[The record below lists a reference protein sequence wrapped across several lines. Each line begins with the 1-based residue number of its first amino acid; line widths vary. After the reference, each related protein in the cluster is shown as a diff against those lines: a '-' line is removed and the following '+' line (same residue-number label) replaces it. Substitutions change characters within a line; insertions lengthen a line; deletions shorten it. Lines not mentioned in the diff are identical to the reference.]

1 MWILRIRS
9 CARFL
14 LMLVVI
20 LQTTEMSAQ
29 QTNGD
34 FRRGDCH
41 VDGHV
46 DLADV
51 VQLVD
56 YLFGGVTPID
66 CALACDAN
74 DDDTIDMQD
83 LITITL
89 YVVLDGTMPPPVGSC
104 EQDPTPGTLFC
115 DVPCDPPVVPPLSA
129 EHRFEVIATYVQP
142 QFVGLIVA
150 STSPDPLH
158 AFSFGLCH
166 DPVQGSVQQLDLGAD
181 LQPTAPEF
189 VDVVIE
195 PGGWTAAVVMSF
207 LNAQPFPAGSEQRV
221 IEAQYEVDL
230 TSPLGFT
237 EFCLCETIGDPPLA
251 IRMVTE
257 AGEAVWPQF
266 DCFPLVIVDP
276 VFFVRGDCNG
286 DGGINVADAVYL
298 LDFLFI
304 GSVVLPCEDAGDID
318 DDGALNIADPINYLA
333 YLFSGGPPPAVPN
346 PVTGCGPDAVDTDAL
361 ECAET
366 NCP

>member
-1 MWILRIRS
+1 MLRIGS

-14 LMLVVI
+14 LMLV
-20 LQTTEMSAQ
+20 LTLPASCLSAQ

-51 VQLVD
+51 VQVID
-56 YLFGGVTPID
+56 YLFGGAGPID

-74 DDDTIDMQD
+74 DDDLIDVQD
-83 LITITL
+83 IIVITS

-104 EQDPTPGTLFC
+104 AQDPTPGTLFC
-115 DVPCDPPVVPPLSA
+115 DVPCDPPLVPPLST
-129 EHRFEVIATYVQP
+129 EHRFEMLVAPPLP
-142 QFVGLIVA
+142 QFLALSIA

-158 AFSFGLCH
+158 AFSFGVCH
-166 DPVQGSVQQLDLGAD
+166 DPSEGSVQQLDLGVD
-181 LQPTAPEF
+181 LQPNPPDF
-189 VDVVIE
+189 IQVVIE

-207 LNAQPFPAGSEQRV
+207 LNSQPFPAGSEQRV
-221 IEAQYEVDL
+221 IEAQYEIDL
-230 TSPLGFT
+230 TSPVGFT
-237 EFCLCETIGDPPLA
+237 EFCPCETIGDPPLA

-257 AGEAVWPQF
+257 AGESIWPEF
-266 DCFPLVIVDP
+266 ECFSLVIVDP
-276 VFFVRGDCNG
+276 IFFVRGDCNG

-298 LDFLFI
+298 LDYLFI

-318 DDGALNIADPINYLA
+318 DDGALNIADPINFLA
-333 YLFSGGPPPAVPN
+333 YLFSGGPPPAAPN
-346 PVTGCGPDAVDTDAL
+346 PVTGCGEDLDDSDPL
-361 ECAET
+361 QCEQL

>member
-1 MWILRIRS
+1 MLRIGS

-14 LMLVVI
+14 LMLVLI
-20 LQTTEMSAQ
+20 LHNTGLSAQ

-51 VQLVD
+51 VQVID
-56 YLFGGVTPID
+56 YLFGGAAPID

-74 DDDTIDMQD
+74 DDDTIDVQD
-83 LITITL
+83 IITITS
-89 YVVLDGTMPPPVGSC
+89 YVVLDGTLPPPVGSC

-115 DVPCDPPVVPPLSA
+115 DVPCDPPVVQPLSP
-129 EHRFEVIATYVQP
+129 EHRFEVMVAPPQP
-142 QFVGLIVA
+142 QSLVLSVA

-166 DPVQGSVQQLDLGAD
+166 DPSEGSVQQLDLGVD
-181 LQPTAPEF
+181 LQPNPPDF
-189 VDVVIE
+189 IQVVIE

-207 LNAQPFPAGSEQRV
+207 LNSQPFPAGSEQRV
-221 IEAQYEVDL
+221 FEAQYEIDL
-230 TSPLGFT
+230 TSPVGFT
-237 EFCLCETIGDPPLA
+237 EFCPCETIGDPPLA

-257 AGEAVWPQF
+257 DGESVWPEF
-266 DCFPLVIVDP
+266 DCLSLVIVDP
-276 VFFVRGDCNG
+276 IFFVRGDCNG
-286 DGGINVADAVYL
+286 DGGFNIADVVYL
-298 LDFLFI
+298 LDYLFI
-304 GSVVLPCEDAGDID
+304 GSVVLPCEDASDID
-318 DDGALNIADPINYLA
+318 DDGSLNIADPINYLA
-333 YLFSGGPPPAVPN
+333 YLFSGGPPPAAPN
-346 PVTGCGPDAVDTDAL
+346 PVTGCGEDVIDTDSL
-361 ECAET
+361 DCEEM